1 KKFNC
6 YRCKTRHGLRECP
19 AYGKKCTKCGI
30 LNHFARACRI
40 KNVEEVQED
49 NTDTDNESEN
59 DEMSIYSLVIVNS
72 LNVSISAWY
81 ENIRL
86 DNKAIKVKDRYRN
99 TPITE
104 LGLSPAQVLMSRSL
118 RTKIPVCDRKLK
130 PKKNNN
136 QIRQKIQ
143 EERKREKDYY
153 DRNAFLSFQNI
164 QR

>member
-1 KKFNC
+1 MWKRNLIVTDVKPEKKFNC

-86 DNKAIKVKDRYRN
+86 DNKAIKVN
-99 TPITE
+99 M
-104 LGLSPAQVLMSRSL
+104 V
-118 RTKIPVCDRKLK
+118 
-130 PKKNNN
+130 
-136 QIRQKIQ
+136 
-143 EERKREKDYY
+143 
-153 DRNAFLSFQNI
+153 
-164 QR
+164 